1 MKQSTNHLTAQETER
16 LCREYIDCQ
25 LSMLEEA
32 ELEYVLRMTD
42 FESPIINDVKTIMGI
57 SKAVRFPVS
66 TNQPQRHKTK
76 IRRLAAAASIAVLLV
91 GGVAVMKKSLHN
103 DSTEC
108 IAYSAGRQVST
119 EKARQIA
126 EADVQRMAQFI
137 KTVASQRADEEAKV
151 EKFIKTIQR

>member
-76 IRRLAAAASIAVLLV
+76 IRRFAAASIAMLLV
-91 GGVAVMKKSLHN
+91 AGVAVMKKSLN
-103 DSTEC
+103 RNNTEC

-151 EKFIKTIQR
+151 KKFIKTIQR